1 MNILEKFFMVLQ
13 GFMVL
18 GPIFRQVV
26 GLKFCLILNFL
37 KYTCIIYRWI
47 ANYLET
53 TNFRLIILCIQHAKS
68 SIKTILSKI
77 FEQNVDY
84 AKVDRFSIPSFKND
98 NVSRKIM
105 RSSKDFL
112 VQL

>member
-1 MNILEKFFMVLQ
+1 MNIPENFFMVLQ
-13 GFMVL
+13 GFVVL

-53 TNFRLIILCIQHAKS
+53 TNIRLILCIQHAKS

-98 NVSRKIM
+98 NVSRKIVT
-105 RSSKDFL
+105 SSKDFL